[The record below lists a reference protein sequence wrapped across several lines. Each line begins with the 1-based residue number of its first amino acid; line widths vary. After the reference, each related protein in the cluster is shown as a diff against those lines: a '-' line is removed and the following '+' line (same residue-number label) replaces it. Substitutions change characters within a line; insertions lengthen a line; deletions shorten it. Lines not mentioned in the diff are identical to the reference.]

1 MRFIILALLT
11 LSSLAA
17 GAHASDQDL
26 KHLPKPFPYR
36 DSKAVFADFEE
47 ALYEVTYDFGA
58 KQALVKAQIRFLTI
72 ESGYPVFDS
81 VKDPT
86 TLSLDGQAVSATLT
100 RTPNQES
107 SIRVIDRPTQPGVH
121 QLDVTLP
128 LTDLVEFRQDGVKSA
143 FWTSDLE
150 DRRFL
155 ERYLPANLEFDQVKM
170 TLILRFKGLQA
181 EQAIYTNGTVHRY
194 DSTTYEIRYPS
205 HFTSSSIF
213 FHTAPKGLYP
223 ELRFG
228 LRSIDGRELPV
239 VLYTNGGV
247 FSSSLDRLKDRVT
260 SVIAEL
266 ERDYGPFPHPSITVY
281 LAGAGGMEYCGATMT
296 DFSAVGHELF
306 HSYFA
311 RGMMPAN
318 GNAGWVDEALASW
331 RDDGYQ
337 AIGSLSGSTGMSSH
351 PYYTRSTDRAAYS
364 FGERFMSYLD
374 GKTRSK
380 GGLKPFMRHLIATR
394 VFRPFHI
401 EEFIGWMGE
410 YYQSSFVEDFKRYTY
425 GTRNF
430 ESTLPVRDSHEIH
443 QKLHPEMLQ
452 SLL

>member
-11 LSSLAA
+11 LSAMTSVAR
-17 GAHASDQDL
+17 ASDQDL
-26 KHLPKPFPYR
+26 KHLPKAFTYR

-47 ALYEVTYDFGA
+47 ALYEITYDLGN
-58 KQALVKAQIRFLTI
+58 KQAMVKAQIRFLTI
-72 ESGYPVFDS
+72 EGGYPIFDS

-86 TLSLDGQAVSATLT
+86 TLALDGQAVSATLT

-107 SIRVIDRPTQPGVH
+107 SVRVIDRITAPGIH

-170 TLILRFKGLQA
+170 TLILRFKGLQS
-181 EQAIYTNGTVHRY
+181 EQTIYTNGSVHRY

-247 FSSSLDRLKDRVT
+247 FSSSLDRL
-260 SVIAEL
+260 
-266 ERDYGPFPHPSITVY
+266 
-281 LAGAGGMEYCGATMT
+281 
-296 DFSAVGHELF
+296 
-306 HSYFA
+306 
-311 RGMMPAN
+311 
-318 GNAGWVDEALASW
+318 
-331 RDDGYQ
+331 
-337 AIGSLSGSTGMSSH
+337 
-351 PYYTRSTDRAAYS
+351 
-364 FGERFMSYLD
+364 
-374 GKTRSK
+374 
-380 GGLKPFMRHLIATR
+380 
-394 VFRPFHI
+394 
-401 EEFIGWMGE
+401 
-410 YYQSSFVEDFKRYTY
+410 
-425 GTRNF
+425 
-430 ESTLPVRDSHEIH
+430 
-443 QKLHPEMLQ
+443 
-452 SLL
+452 